1 VTLKRCRFGISPHF
15 HSSHSTDQNM
25 STRSATAR
33 MLLRQAI
40 GLALAERRHEA
51 ESICRLSLAIDPE
64 NAAAHRE
71 LGHLQQFQRRL
82 GEAEASFQRAIEL
95 DPELAGAW
103 CELGNIYT
111 ETGQDTKAEL
121 ALLRAIALQ
130 PDHADAFN
138 GLGNLLK
145 IRQRPVDAELVY
157 RRAIALQPEF
167 AEARINLATLLF
179 SQGRFGE
186 GWPFYAIR
194 RIATKPPPIV
204 ATFWQG
210 EALAGRSILIWP
222 EQGHGD
228 QIQFSRY
235 APLLKQL
242 GAKYVTLACR
252 PALKPLLQTLDD
264 VDMVISSEE
273 QPLPHDLWTLPLS
286 LPGAW
291 THDIDSIP
299 AKLPYLAALPSRI
312 ERWRHLL
319 PNIDRRVGLVWKGST
334 EHANDSRRSLPNL
347 GTLAPLWKVPGVT
360 FISLQ
365 KGEDEAKRYSANQP
379 LLHLGSD
386 LEDFAD
392 SAAIIEQLDLVI
404 CVDTAIAH
412 LAGALGKPCW
422 VLLSAVGTDWR
433 WLTERTDSPWY
444 PGVLR
449 LFRQQPGDDWQPL
462 IAQVANAL
470 NDHSKVS
477 FRSHQLRH

>member
-1 VTLKRCRFGISPHF
+1 MAVFDLFPLFRSSCR
-15 HSSHSTDQNM
+15 TDQHM

-33 MLLRQAI
+33 ALLRQAI
-40 GLALAERRHEA
+40 GLALAERRREA
-51 ESICRLSLAIDPE
+51 VSICRLSLAIDPE
-64 NAAAHRE
+64 NAEAHRE
-71 LGHLQQFQRRL
+71 LGHLLQFQRRL
-82 GEAEASFQRAIEL
+82 DEAEASFQRAIEL

-145 IRQRPVDAELVY
+145 IRQRPADAELVY

-179 SQGRFGE
+179 SLGRFGE
-186 GWPFYAIR
+186 GWPLYAIR
-194 RIATKPPPIV
+194 RIATKPPPIN

-210 EALAGRSILIWP
+210 ELLAGRSILIWP

-242 GAKYVTLACR
+242 GAGHVTLACR

-264 VDMVISSEE
+264 VDMVISNEE
-273 QPLPHDLWTLPLS
+273 QPLPHNLWTLPLS

-299 AKLPYLAALPSRI
+299 AKLPYLSALPSRI

-319 PNIDRRVGLVWKGST
+319 PNVGRRIGLVWKGST
-334 EHANDSRRSLPNL
+334 EHANDRRRSLPNI
-347 GTLAPLWKVPGVT
+347 GTLTPLWKVPGMT

-365 KGEDEAKRYSANQP
+365 KGQGEDEAKQPPAHQP

-386 LEDFAD
+386 LKDFAD

-412 LAGALGKPCW
+412 LASALGKPCW
-422 VLLSAVGTDWR
+422 LLLSATGTDWR
-433 WLTERTDSPWY
+433 WLTGRTDSPWY
-444 PGVLR
+444 PKVLR
-449 LFRQQPGDDWQPL
+449 LFRQQPGEDWQPL
-462 IAQVANAL
+462 IARVANAL
-470 NDHSKVS
+470 NDFSLS
-477 FRSHQLRH
+477 YACPPSHLLQH